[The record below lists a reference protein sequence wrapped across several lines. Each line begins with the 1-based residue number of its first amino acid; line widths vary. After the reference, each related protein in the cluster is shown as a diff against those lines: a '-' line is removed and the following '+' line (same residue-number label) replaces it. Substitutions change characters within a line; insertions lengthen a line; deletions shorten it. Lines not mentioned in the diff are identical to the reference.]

1 MLNFRSFYCK
11 QPNEKKNKNYKDSE
25 IYWYKVIPETA
36 VIPEI
41 YQQLPLSINLWGNL
55 LTEDQLDFEKQ

>member
-1 MLNFRSFYCK
+1 MK
-11 QPNEKKNKNYKDSE
+11 KKNKNYKDSE
-25 IYWYKVIPETA
+25 IYWYKVCKTA